1 MKNTVIW
8 YSSSDCE
15 DPSRYELRLQG
26 PYDVTR
32 PIEQIDIARFAADD
46 FHNAHDGW
54 EARWP
59 RDITLYATEDGPPLA
74 SFEVEREHEPHFYA
88 RRKEVAA

>member
-1 MKNTVIW
+1 MKNLTVVW

-15 DPSRYELRLQG
+15 EPSRYELLLRNN
-26 PYDVTR
+26 YDVTR
-32 PIEQIDIARFAADD
+32 PLEQIDIAKLAADD

-54 EARWP
+54 EAEWP

-74 SFEVEREHEPHFYA
+74 SFEVDRECEPCFYA
-88 RRKEVAA
+88 HRKEAI